1 MKTESET
8 SPSTP
13 SEPSVS
19 TPSSVSATPS
29 PESAESY
36 IDVSITESMRL
47 EEERLENETKAKEAE
62 KIARLKEKA
71 AIEFNDTIAR
81 QRSKRLKFLIEKSLM
96 YADFLGSKLE
106 KQQQEAREKA
116 VAEEVKREK
125 LKDKTVVATDEGPAA
140 GASTRSTR
148 RQVNQEQPS
157 AQAKKKEKSVG
168 AAKKRKTDDAHYD
181 IADYIDKDTLKK
193 QKQTETV
200 DPASEVVAESPVK
213 KAAPAGKSHISA
225 RQPKL
230 VTGGILRD
238 YQLEGVEWMVSLYEN
253 GLNGILADEMGLG
266 KTLQT
271 ISFLA
276 YLREKG
282 IWGPFLVVAPLST
295 LANWV
300 IEFERFV
307 PGVPVELYHGTP
319 EEREHKRNHKL
330 KKLDFTFP
338 IIVTSYEIVIRDRKY
353 LSRYQWKYIIVDE
366 GHRLKNMDCKLIREL
381 KSYHSAN
388 RMLLTGTPL
397 QNNLS
402 ELWSLLNFLLPEIFD
417 DREGFQEWFDFSDIN
432 AKEGQERILGE
443 ESQSGI
449 VTSLHHILKPFLLR
463 RVKTDVEH
471 SLPKKKEYLLYAPL
485 TPVQKE
491 WYDAALG
498 RDIRNF
504 LIQKKCGLDTT
515 RASESYENTEG
526 VDDAKDTE
534 GKEGE
539 ESTESKEET
548 DIASTEQ
555 DTEEAVTIEDLDAI
569 IDAEEQIKE
578 KKTEHVGRRTRG
590 AIRSY
595 AEKSDA
601 EYFRDLE
608 EGKVEK
614 REDPDVVSALEVDL
628 RKASK
633 SVSNMKL
640 MNLVMQLRKVCNHP
654 FLFDWPLDPKT
665 RLPVLSEDLLNSSG
679 KMLVLNRL
687 LEALFKRGH
696 KVLIF
701 SQFTTMLD
709 IIQDWAEIYKGWVC
723 CRIDGSVP
731 QDERRMQIAEFNRDK
746 ELKLFLLSTRAGGL
760 GINLTSADTVIIFD
774 SDWNPQMDLQAQ
786 DRVHRIGQTKP
797 VIIYRLVTA
806 NTIEGKIIE
815 RAGSKRKL
823 EKLVI
828 HKGKFKQPPS
838 SGTSATNDRASTL
851 ADLAEMLAQDDGE
864 RIQLATK
871 DDVVISDK
879 HLEMLLDRSDA
890 AYETNGVATP
900 GDDEGETGATTFKA
914 VEEVRDDQNDILKV
928 DKMAAVV

>member
-1 MKTESET
+1 MKSESET

-13 SEPSVS
+13 NEPSVS

-29 PESAESY
+29 PESTESY

-47 EEERLENETKAKEAE
+47 EEEKLEKETKAKEAE

-116 VAEEVKREK
+116 AAEEAKREK
-125 LKDKTVVATDEGPAA
+125 LKEKTAVAADDGPVAA
-140 GASTRSTR
+140 ASTRSTR
-148 RQVNQEQPS
+148 RQVAQEQPS

-193 QKQTETV
+193 QKQAESA
-200 DPASEVVAESPVK
+200 DPASEVVTESPVK
-213 KAAPAGKSHISA
+213 KATPAGKSHISA

-230 VTGGILRD
+230 VTGGVLRD

-307 PGVPVELYHGTP
+307 PGIPVELYHGTP

-504 LIQKKCGLDTT
+504 LIQKKCGIDAAKTPKSNEDT
-515 RASESYENTEG
+515 
-526 VDDAKDTE
+526 DDANDTKN
-534 GKEGE
+534 KEDE
-539 ESTESKEET
+539 ESTEGQGEI
-548 DIASTEQ
+548 DAASTEH

-578 KKTEHVGRRTRG
+578 KKSEHVSRRTRG
-590 AIRSY
+590 AVRSY

-608 EGKVEK
+608 EGKVEE
-614 REDPDVVSALEVDL
+614 REDPDVLSALEVDL

-665 RLPVLSEDLLNSSG
+665 RMPVLSEDLLNSSG

-731 QDERRMQIAEFNRDK
+731 QDERRMQIADFNRDK

-797 VIIYRLVTA
+797 VIVYRLVTA

-815 RAGSKRKL
+815 RASSKRKL

-828 HKGKFKQPPS
+828 HKGKFKKPPS

-864 RIQLATK
+864 KIQLATK

-890 AYETNGVATP
+890 AYESNDVATS
-900 GDDEGETGATTFKA
+900 GDDGATTFKA

>member
-8 SPSTP
+8 GPSTP
-13 SEPSVS
+13 NEPSVS
-19 TPSSVSATPS
+19 TPSSTSATPS

-47 EEERLENETKAKEAE
+47 EEEKLELETKAKEAE
-62 KIARLKEKA
+62 KIAKLKEKA

-106 KQQQEAREKA
+106 KQQLEAREKA
-116 VAEEVKREK
+116 AVEEARREK
-125 LKDKTVVATDEGPAA
+125 SKEKSEKANVNSTEEESATTTN
-140 GASTRSTR
+140 TRSSR
-148 RQVNQEQPS
+148 RQVPTEQTS
-157 AQAKKKEKSVG
+157 VQAKKKEKSVG

-181 IADYIDKDTLKK
+181 IADYIDKDILKK
-193 QKQTETV
+193 QKQAE
-200 DPASEVVAESPVK
+200 PEPSSELVVESPVK
-213 KAAPAGKSHISA
+213 KITPPLPGKPQISA

-282 IWGPFLVVAPLST
+282 IWGPFLIVAPLST

-307 PGVPVELYHGTP
+307 PGIPVELYHGTP
-319 EEREHKRNHKL
+319 EEREHKRNHKF

-485 TPVQKE
+485 TPAQKE
-491 WYDAALG
+491 WYDAALS

-504 LIQKKCGLDTT
+504 LIQKKCGIERPSAPEVTENPVD
-515 RASESYENTEG
+515 ADSENSQNKESPGNSE
-526 VDDAKDTE
+526 DD
-534 GKEGE
+534 
-539 ESTESKEET
+539 ESVEANQSSEET
-548 DIASTEQ
+548 
-555 DTEEAVTIEDLDAI
+555 TIEDLEAI
-569 IDAEEQIKE
+569 IDAEEMKSEAI
-578 KKTEHVGRRTRG
+578 GRRTRG

-595 AEKSDA
+595 TEKTDA
-601 EYFRDLE
+601 QYFKDLE
-608 EGKVEK
+608 EGKVEQ
-614 REDPDVVSALEVDL
+614 RADPNVLTAQEVDL

-633 SVSNMKL
+633 AVSNMKL

-665 RLPVLSEDLLNSSG
+665 RMPVLSEDLLNSSG

-687 LEALFKRGH
+687 LDALFSRGH

-723 CRIDGSVP
+723 CRIDGAVP
-731 QDERRMQIAEFNRDK
+731 QDERRSQIADFNRNKD
-746 ELKLFLLSTRAGGL
+746 LKLFLLSTRAGGL

-797 VIIYRLVTA
+797 VVIYRLVTA

-838 SGTSATNDRASTL
+838 SGSNATNDRSATL

-864 RIQLATK
+864 KIQLATK

-890 AYETNGVATP
+890 AYETNGTSVR
-900 GDDEGETGATTFKA
+900 DEEAIFKT

-928 DKMAAVV
+928 DNMRK

>member
-1 MKTESET
+1 M
-8 SPSTP
+8 
-13 SEPSVS
+13 EPSVS
-19 TPSSVSATPS
+19 TPSSD
-29 PESAESY
+29 SAESSF
-36 IDVSITESMRL
+36 DVTITETMRL
-47 EEERLENETKAKEAE
+47 EEERLEEETNKQEKE
-62 KIARLKEKA
+62 KIAKLKEKA
-71 AIEFNDTIAR
+71 AHEFTDTVNK
-81 QRSKRLKFLIEKSLM
+81 QRFQRLNFLIEKSTL
-96 YADFLGSKLE
+96 YANFLAKKLE
-106 KQQQEAREKA
+106 KQQQDARDKA
-116 VAEEVKREK
+116 SAEEAKREAK
-125 LKDKTVVATDEGPAA
+125 REGEKVSHAAAPTSVDEASAA
-140 GASTRSTR
+140 VASTRSSA
-148 RQVNQEQPS
+148 RQSGKVEAPS
-157 AQAKKKEKSVG
+157 VAATKKKAGASSA

-181 IADYIDKDTLKK
+181 IADYLDKDVLKK
-193 QKQTETV
+193 QKHAEAVIEPTPATV
-200 DPASEVVAESPVK
+200 TPATK
-213 KAAPAGKSHISA
+213 KPTISA

-230 VTGGILRD
+230 VTGGVLRD
-238 YQLEGVEWMVSLYEN
+238 YQLAGVEWMVSLYEN

-282 IWGPFLVVAPLST
+282 VWGPFLVVAPLST

-300 IEFERFV
+300 MEFERFV
-307 PGVPVELYHGTP
+307 PGIPVELYHGTP
-319 EEREHKRNHKL
+319 DEREHKRNHKL
-330 KKLDFTFP
+330 KKLDSKFP
-338 IIVTSYEIVIRDRKY
+338 IVVTSYEIVVRDRKF

-402 ELWSLLNFLLPEIFD
+402 ELWSLLNFLLPDIFD
-417 DREGFQEWFDFSDIN
+417 DREGFEEWFDFSDIN

-449 VTSLHHILKPFLLR
+449 VSSLHHILKPFLLR

-485 TPVQKE
+485 TPKQKE
-491 WYDAALG
+491 WYDAALS

-504 LIQKKCGLDTT
+504 LIQKKCGFDPANPSKLEDTK
-515 RASESYENTEG
+515 AIENADAEAADDVTE
-526 VDDAKDTE
+526 DA
-534 GKEGE
+534 
-539 ESTESKEET
+539 
-548 DIASTEQ
+548 
-555 DTEEAVTIEDLDAI
+555 IELGDLDAV
-569 IDAEEQIKE
+569 IDAEEGSKE
-578 KKTEHVGRRTRG
+578 KDAKNGDAASRRTRG
-590 AIRSY
+590 TIRSY
-595 AEKSDA
+595 AEKSDK
-601 EYFRDLE
+601 EYFD
-608 EGKVEK
+608 
-614 REDPDVVSALEVDL
+614 ALESGKQVETKIDPSVLSAREVDI

-633 SVSNMKL
+633 SVTNMKL
-640 MNLVMQLRKVCNHP
+640 MNVVMQLRKVCNHP

-665 RLPVLSEDLLNSSG
+665 NLPVLSEDLLNASG

-687 LEALFKRGH
+687 LDALFQRGH

-709 IIQDWAEIYKGWVC
+709 IIQDWAEIYKNWVC
-723 CRIDGSVP
+723 CRIDGGVP
-731 QDERRMQIAEFNRDK
+731 QDERRRQIGEFNK
-746 ELKLFLLSTRAGGL
+746 NPELKLFLLSTRAGGL

-786 DRVHRIGQTKP
+786 DRVHRIGQTRP
-797 VIIYRLVTA
+797 VMIYRLVTA

-815 RAGSKRKL
+815 RASSKRKL

-838 SGTSATNDRASTL
+838 SSNSTSNDRAATL
-851 ADLAEMLAQDDGE
+851 ADLAEMLGQDDGE

-890 AYETNGVATP
+890 AYENTTTAVK
-900 GDDEGETGATTFKA
+900 DDGEAGLAVFKA
-914 VEEVRDDQNDILKV
+914 VDEVRDDQNDALKV
-928 DKMAAVV
+928 DNMAAV